1 MMKTRKQSRAS
12 VKLTALQTVIQSN
25 LSPGDKLFLVELAN
39 TYAPTVALS
48 DPREEIMQALTEI
61 DMTWGKKLREEGRE
75 EGIIDGERKM
85 LLRLLTLMFGPLPDE
100 LVQRV
105 HAITDEAVLEALS
118 YQLLQAKQLEDLV
131 IPALPSPN
139 TQT

>member
-61 DMTWGKKLREEGRE
+61 DMTWGEKLREEGRE